1 MLTITIPEKEYL
13 DESTNT
19 FIKVKKQTLNLEHSL
34 VSISKWEAKWNK
46 PFLSEQQKSI
56 EEFID
61 YVRYMTLTQNVDP
74 MVYNGLTAEH
84 IKAIQEYIDAP
95 MTATTFSND
104 KRKVGKG
111 VSLRKKEVVTSEL
124 VYYWMIRYEIP
135 VEFQKW
141 HFNRLLTL
149 IRVCDIKG
157 NPDAYKMNK
166 RSIYEQNASLN
177 AARKAKMH
185 SHG

>member
-13 DESTNT
+13 DEKTNT
-19 FIKVKKQTLNLEHSL
+19 FITVKKQTLNLEHSL
-34 VSISKWEAKWNK
+34 VSISKWEAKWTK
-46 PFLSEQQKSI
+46 PFLTEKQKTM

-61 YVRYMTLTQNVDP
+61 YVRFMTLTQNVDP
-74 MVYNGLTAEH
+74 MVYNGLTAENL
-84 IKAIQEYIDAP
+84 KAIEEYIDAP
-95 MTATTFSND
+95 MTATTFGND
-104 KRKVGKG
+104 KRKSPKTQ
-111 VSLRKKEVVTSEL
+111 SFKKEVITSEL
-124 VYYWMIRYEIP
+124 VYYWMIRFDIP

-157 NPDAYKMNK
+157 NPEAYKMNK
-166 RSIYEQNASLN
+166 RAIYEQNASLN

>member
-1 MLTITIPEKEYL
+1 MLTITIPEKEYF
-13 DESTNT
+13 DDSTNT
-19 FIKVKKQTLNLEHSL
+19 FFKVKKQTLTLEHSL

-46 PFLSEQQKSI
+46 PFLSEQQKSM

-61 YVRYMTLTQNVDP
+61 YVKYMTLTQNVDP
-74 MVYNGLTAEH
+74 MVYNGLTAAH
-84 IKAIQEYIDAP
+84 IKAIQDYIEAP
-95 MTATTFSND
+95 MTATTFGPD
-104 KRKVGKG
+104 RRKTGRG
-111 VSLRKKEVVTSEL
+111 ASFKKEIVTSEL

-166 RSIYEQNASLN
+166 RSIYEQNAQLN
-177 AARKAKMH
+177 AMRKAKMH